1 MSAFG
6 WKLVYGGHAPPTEH
20 APHSGECLSSDAC
33 SARLDPTTA
42 LALLTS
48 SSSMPQ
54 LLDHVADRNLALN
67 RRANALLGDDE
78 TPLDHG
84 GKPHDLID

>member
-6 WKLVYGGHAPPTEH
+6 WKLVYRGHAPPTEH

-84 GKPHDLID
+84 GKPDDLID

>member
-6 WKLVYGGHAPPTEH
+6 WKLDYRGHAPPTEH

-67 RRANALLGDDE
+67 RRADALLGDDE

-84 GKPHDLID
+84 GKPDDLID

>member
-20 APHSGECLSSDAC
+20 APHSGECLSSDAG
-33 SARLDPTTA
+33 SARLDPTIA

-54 LLDHVADRNLALN
+54 LFDHVADRNLALI
-67 RRANALLGDDE
+67 RRADALLGDDE
-78 TPLDHG
+78 TPLDNG

>member
-1 MSAFG
+1 MSEFG

-20 APHSGECLSSDAC
+20 VPHSGECLSSDAC

-67 RRANALLGDDE
+67 RRADALLGDDE

-84 GKPHDLID
+84 GKPDDLID

>member
-6 WKLVYGGHAPPTEH
+6 WKLVYGGHAPPTEY
-20 APHSGECLSSDAC
+20 APHPGECLASDAC
-33 SARLDPTTA
+33 SAGLDPITA
-42 LALLTS
+42 LALLTP

-54 LLDHVADRNLALN
+54 LFDRVADRNLALN
-67 RRANALLGDDE
+67 RRADALLGDDE